1 MSSIYVWTSEHI
13 CLDGKSR
20 SQKENMDLKYKFGH
34 YHSKNG
40 GRNYGNRYNSTHSK
54 KGKGLGTLDR
64 VNQTKVE
71 EKWVLTAR

>member
-1 MSSIYVWTSEHI
+1 
-13 CLDGKSR
+13 
-20 SQKENMDLKYKFGH
+20 MDLKYKFGH

-40 GRNYGNRYNSTHSK
+40 GRNYGNRYSSTHSK